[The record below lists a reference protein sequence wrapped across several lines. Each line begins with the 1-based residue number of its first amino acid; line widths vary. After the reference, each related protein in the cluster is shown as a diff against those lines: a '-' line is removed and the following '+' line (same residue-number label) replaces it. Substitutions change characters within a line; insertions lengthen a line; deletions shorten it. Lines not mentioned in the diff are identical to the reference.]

1 MMRLFYKMYVLLLR
15 GYRQLNA
22 KLLSIRYGE
31 KQVSLHDTLVL
42 FFYHIRSEDLDTRA
56 SSVAFKF
63 TLALF
68 PATIFLFTLVP
79 YIPIEG
85 LSISVLDFIERSI
98 PEQFYDVL
106 HPTLV
111 DIATRKR
118 GGLLS
123 FGFLLALYFATGGM
137 TGLITA
143 FNNRAHETERRSI
156 WQVRWTATALT
167 CMLALVFIVVVF
179 ILVLGTSILTFL
191 DEHTFLTKG
200 FTGVLVLLLRYFLVV
215 VLFFVGISITYF
227 FAPSVRGQWKL
238 ISPGAVIASM
248 LCLLA
253 SALYSYYLNHFFA
266 NDRLYGSLA
275 AFIGLM
281 LWFYLLSTVLIVGF
295 EINMSV
301 TKAYKISKHNFFKRK
316 ANNTV

>member
-1 MMRLFYKMYVLLLR
+1 MRLYYKLYVYILR
-15 GYRQLNA
+15 VYKRLNA
-22 KLLSIRYGE
+22 QLLKVRYGE
-31 KQVSLHDTLVL
+31 KQVSLHDTLTL
-42 FFYHIRSEDLDTRA
+42 FFYHIRSEDIDTKA

-63 TLALF
+63 TLAIF

-85 LSISVLDFIERSI
+85 LSTSVLEFIERSI

-123 FGFLLALYFATGGM
+123 FGVLLALYFATGGM

-143 FNNRAHETERRSI
+143 FNNRAHETERRSQ

-167 CMLALVFIVVVF
+167 CMLAVVFIVVVF

-200 FTGVLVLLLRYFLVV
+200 FTGVLVLLLRYVLVM
-215 VLFFVGISITYF
+215 VLFFVGISSTYY
-227 FAPSVRGQWKL
+227 FAPSVRGQWKF
-238 ISPGAVIASM
+238 ISPGAVIASV

-275 AFIGLM
+275 AFVGLM
-281 LWFYLLSTVLIVGF
+281 LWFYILSILLIVGY

-301 TKAYKISKHNFFKRK
+301 TKAYRQSKHNFFRRK
-316 ANNTV
+316 ANKIG